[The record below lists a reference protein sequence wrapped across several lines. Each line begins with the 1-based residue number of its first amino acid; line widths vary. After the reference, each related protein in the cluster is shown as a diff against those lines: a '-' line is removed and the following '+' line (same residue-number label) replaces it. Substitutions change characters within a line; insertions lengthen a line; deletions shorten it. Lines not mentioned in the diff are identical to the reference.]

1 MSGVEIAGF
10 LTGALS
16 VWLAVKQSP
25 WTWPAG
31 IANAIF
37 FFVLFWRARLYG
49 DMALQ
54 LLFFSLC
61 ALGWYRWLFGG
72 VGHTTL
78 RVSRLTPRG
87 IAAYSTGGVL
97 ATALVAPYLRSVG
110 DASPW
115 LDAVTTVMSI
125 EAQYLMTKK
134 IFEHW
139 YVWIAADAIYIW
151 LYGERQLYLTAV
163 LYAIF
168 LAMCIAGLTEWRR
181 SLRETAPLAPSS
193 FTP

>member
-1 MSGVEIAGF
+1 MSAVEIAGF
-10 LTGALS
+10 LTGALA

-31 IANAIF
+31 MANAAV

-54 LLFFSLC
+54 LLFFALC
-61 ALGWYRWLFGG
+61 VLGWYRWLFGG
-72 VGHTTL
+72 AGHTQL

-87 IAAYSTGGVL
+87 AIVYATGGVIV
-97 ATALVAPYLRSVG
+97 TAAFAPYLRSIG

-115 LDAVTTVMSI
+115 LDALTTVMSV

-134 IFEHW
+134 VFEHW
-139 YVWIAADAIYIW
+139 YVWIAADVVYIW
-151 LYGERQLYLTAV
+151 MYAERGLYLTGV
-163 LYAIF
+163 LYVIF
-168 LAMCIAGLTEWRR
+168 IGMCVAGLAEWRR
-181 SLRETAPLAPSS
+181 SLDARTPLAA
-193 FTP
+193 